1 MFETSSDS
9 PAPVRVVTEAI
20 KEYVD
25 RLGPIWIEG
34 EIAELN
40 ERSGMMAFMRLRDT
54 SADMSISVMCHKS
67 VIASVKPLPA
77 NARVVIFAKPS
88 WYTKSGTLS
97 MAAKEIRQVGVG
109 ELLARLEALK
119 SLLASEGL
127 FSVDRKVSLPLLPR
141 KVGLICGRNTDAE
154 KDVVENAR
162 RRWPAV
168 EFEIRE
174 VTVQGAAAVVEVSAA
189 LRELE
194 ANADVDVIIIT
205 RGGGS
210 FEDLLPF
217 SDESLIRLAASCET
231 PIVSAIGHEKDSPLL
246 DLVADYRASTPTDAA
261 KRVVPDIAEEIAT
274 IEKLR
279 DRATR
284 ALTAR
289 IDSESNFISQLRSRP
304 VMKDPGAFI
313 AILQDELKDLRE
325 RSTRSFAATIDA
337 ERKELKAITAHLRSL
352 SPQSTLD
359 RGYSVVRNAKGDV
372 IRDPKQLAKGE
383 VIAIKVAKGE
393 TSATVLS

>member
-1 MFETSSDS
+1 
-9 PAPVRVVTEAI
+9 
-20 KEYVD
+20 
-25 RLGPIWIEG
+25 
-34 EIAELN
+34 
-40 ERSGMMAFMRLRDT
+40 
-54 SADMSISVMCHKS
+54 
-67 VIASVKPLPA
+67 VIY
-77 NARVVIFAKPS
+77 AKPS

-127 FSVDRKVSLPLLPR
+127 FSVERKVALPLLPR

-162 RRWPAV
+162 RRWPAI

-194 ANADVDVIIIT
+194 ADPEVDVIIIT

-217 SDESLIRLAASCET
+217 SDESLIRLAADCQT

-261 KRVVPDIAEEIAT
+261 KRVAPDIAEEISS
-274 IEKLR
+274 IQKLR
-279 DRATR
+279 DRSYR
-284 ALTAR
+284 ALAAR
-289 IDSESNFISQLRSRP
+289 VEYEQNFITQLRSRP
-304 VMKDPGAFI
+304 VMKDPGAFLT
-313 AILQDELKDLRE
+313 ILSEELNDLRQ
-325 RSTRSFAATIDA
+325 RATRSFTATIGA
-337 ERKELKAITAHLRSL
+337 EEKELKAITAHLRSL

-359 RGYSVVRNAKGDV
+359 RGYSVVRNAAGDV
-372 IRDPKQLAKGE
+372 IRDPKQLKSGDLL
-383 VIAIKVAKGE
+383 AIKVAKGE
-393 TSATVLS
+393 TSATAN

>member
-54 SADMSISVMCHKS
+54 SADMSLSVMCHKS
-67 VIASVKPLPA
+67 VIAAVKPLPA
-77 NARVVIFAKPS
+77 NARVVIYAKPS

-97 MAAKEIRQVGVG
+97 MSAKEIRQVGVG

-127 FSVDRKVSLPLLPR
+127 FSIDRKVALPLLPR

-194 ANADVDVIIIT
+194 ANSEVDVIVIT

-261 KRVVPDIAEEIAT
+261 KRVVPDIAEEIT
-274 IEKLR
+274 NIQKLR
-279 DRATR
+279 DRAYR
-284 ALTAR
+284 ALSAR
-289 IDSESNFISQLRSRP
+289 VEFEQNFISQLRSRP
-304 VMKDPGAFI
+304 VMKDPGAFLT
-313 AILQDELKDLRE
+313 ILSDELRDLRQ
-325 RSTRSFAATIDA
+325 RSTRSFTATIEG

-352 SPQSTLD
+352 SPQSTLE

-372 IRDPKQLAKGE
+372 IRDPKQVKSGE
-383 VIAIKVAKGE
+383 ILAIKVAKGE
-393 TSATVLS
+393 TSATAN

>member
-1 MFETSSDS
+1 MFETSSQS

-40 ERSGMMAFMRLRDT
+40 ERSGAMAFMRLRDT

-67 VIASVKPLPA
+67 VIAAIKPLPA
-77 NARVVIFAKPS
+77 NARVVIYAKPS

-119 SLLASEGL
+119 SLLALEGL
-127 FSVDRKVSLPLLPR
+127 FSIDRKIALPILPR

-154 KDVVENAR
+154 KDVVENSR

-194 ANADVDVIIIT
+194 ADPDVDVIIIT

-231 PIVSAIGHEKDSPLL
+231 AIVSAIGHEKDSPLL

-261 KRVVPDIAEEIAT
+261 KRVVPDIAEELIT
-274 IEKLR
+274 MGKFR

-289 IDSESNFISQLRSRP
+289 VDFESNFIAQLISRP

-313 AILQDELKDLRE
+313 ALLGEELRDLHL
-325 RSTRSFAATIDA
+325 RSTRSFSATIEA

-352 SPQSTLD
+352 SPQATLE
-359 RGYSVVRNAKGDV
+359 RGYSVIRNAKGEV
-372 IRDPKQLAKGE
+372 IRDPKQLAPGDAL
-383 VIAIKVAKGE
+383 VIKVAKGAID
-393 TSATVLS
+393 ATVN

>member
-1 MFETSSDS
+1 MLETSSES

-20 KEYVD
+20 KEHID
-25 RLGPIWIEG
+25 RLGPIWVEG

-54 SADMSISVMCHKS
+54 SADMTISVMCHKS
-67 VIASVKPLPA
+67 VIAAVKPLPA
-77 NARVVIFAKPS
+77 NARVVIYAKPS

-119 SLLASEGL
+119 SLLAEEGL
-127 FSVDRKVSLPLLPR
+127 FSIDRKVALPVLPR
-141 KVGLICGRNTDAE
+141 KVGLICGRNTDSE
-154 KDVVENAR
+154 KDVVENGR

-194 ANADVDVIIIT
+194 ADSEVDVIIIT

-217 SDESLIRLAASCET
+217 SDESLVRLAASCKT

-261 KRVVPDIAEEIAT
+261 KRVVPDIAEEILG
-274 IEKLR
+274 INKMR
-279 DRATR
+279 DRAFR
-284 ALTAR
+284 ALSAR
-289 IDSESNFISQLRSRP
+289 LEYESNFIAQLRSRP
-304 VMKDPGAFI
+304 VMKDPGAFLT
-313 AILQDELKDLRE
+313 ILSEELNDLRL
-325 RSTRSFAATIDA
+325 RSIRSFTATIDA

-359 RGYSVVRNAKGDV
+359 RGYSVVRDSKGSVVRDAKALKKGD
-372 IRDPKQLAKGE
+372 LL
-383 VIAIKVAKGE
+383 AIKVAKGE
-393 TSATVLS
+393 TSATVN

>member
-1 MFETSSDS
+1 MFETSSES

-54 SADMSISVMCHKS
+54 SSDMSISVMCHKS
-67 VIASVKPLPA
+67 VIAAVKPLPA
-77 NARVVIFAKPS
+77 NARVVIYAKPS

-119 SLLASEGL
+119 SLLALEGL
-127 FSVDRKVSLPLLPR
+127 FSIDRKVNLPLLPR

-194 ANADVDVIIIT
+194 ADPDVDVIIIT

-261 KRVVPDIAEEIAT
+261 KRVVPDIAEELVMID
-274 IEKLR
+274 KLR

-289 IDSESNFISQLRSRP
+289 IEFEGNYIAQLISRP
-304 VMKDPGAFI
+304 VMRDPGAFI
-313 AILQDELKDLRE
+313 TLLNEELQDLRQ
-325 RSTRSFAATIDA
+325 RSSRSFSATIEA

-352 SPQSTLD
+352 SPQSTLE
-359 RGYSVVRNAKGDV
+359 RGYAVIRDAKGEV
-372 IRDPKQLAKGE
+372 IRDPKQLASGDAL
-383 VIAIKVAKGE
+383 AIKVAKG
-393 TSATVLS
+393 AIAAIVK

>member
-1 MFETSSDS
+1 MFETSSES

-54 SADMSISVMCHKS
+54 SADMSLSVMCHKS
-67 VIASVKPLPA
+67 VIAAVKPLPA
-77 NARVVIFAKPS
+77 NARVVIYAKPS

-119 SLLASEGL
+119 SLLAEEGL
-127 FSVDRKVSLPLLPR
+127 FSIDRKVALPILPR

-194 ANADVDVIIIT
+194 ADSEVDVIIIT

-261 KRVVPDIAEEIAT
+261 KRVVPDIADEVANIQ
-274 IEKLR
+274 KLR
-279 DRATR
+279 DRAYR
-284 ALTAR
+284 ALSAR
-289 IDSESNFISQLRSRP
+289 VEYESNFIAQLRSRP
-304 VMKDPGAFI
+304 VMKDPGAFLT
-313 AILQDELKDLRE
+313 ILSEELNDLRQ

-372 IRDPKQLAKGE
+372 IRDPKQLKSGDL
-383 VIAIKVAKGE
+383 VAIKVAKGE
-393 TSATVLS
+393 TSATVL

>member
-1 MFETSSDS
+1 MFETSSES

-54 SADMSISVMCHKS
+54 SADMSLSVMCHKS
-67 VIASVKPLPA
+67 VIAAVKPLPA
-77 NARVVIFAKPS
+77 NARVVIYAKPS

-119 SLLASEGL
+119 LLLASEGL
-127 FSVDRKVSLPLLPR
+127 FSLDRKVSLPVLPR

-194 ANADVDVIIIT
+194 ADGDVDVIIIT

-261 KRVVPDIAEEIAT
+261 KRVVPDIAEEVSAIQ
-274 IEKLR
+274 KLR
-279 DRATR
+279 DRALR
-284 ALTAR
+284 SIAAR
-289 IDSESNFISQLRSRP
+289 IEKESDFIAQLRSRP
-304 VMKDPGAFI
+304 VMKDPGAFLT
-313 AILQDELKDLRE
+313 ILSEELSELRQ
-325 RSTRSFAATIDA
+325 RSTRSFSATIEA

-359 RGYSVVRNAKGDV
+359 RGYSVVRNSKGDV
-372 IRDPKQLAKGE
+372 IRDPKQLKSGE
-383 VIAIKVAKGE
+383 AIAIKVAKGE
-393 TSATVLS
+393 TSATVN